1 MTILV
6 IGATGFI
13 GTELTKIGRAAGHR
27 MIGCGRS
34 AWEGKNKALFPEK
47 EDYWC
52 TAEACLPAALLQQA
66 DCLVLLAAKR
76 PYPGFCFEDYAE
88 NVAVAQRYMQLA
100 MENGLK
106 NIVFASSKAVYSGDE
121 RPWKEE
127 LFSAPFSL
135 YGASKAAAEHLGLYY
150 SAAGRLCFKS
160 LRFAHVIGA
169 GERKGYLINTL
180 IDNAREKK
188 PQVVF
193 GSGAQKRQYV
203 YVKDVAAAI
212 LAAAEKREISGVFNI
227 AMPAAVSNLELA
239 EVVNASF
246 DNVGNLIH
254 DYSRAMTG
262 SDDEM
267 SVEKAERVLGFR
279 ARYGIRETF
288 DDLAKEIG

>member
-52 TAEACLPAALLQQA
+52 TAEGCLPAALLQQA

-127 LFSAPFSL
+127 MFSTPFSL

-169 GERKGYLINTL
+169 GERRLSHQYIDRQCQRKKASGRFRQRRTETTVCLRQGRCRGYPRCGRKTG
-180 IDNAREKK
+180 DQRRFQYCNARGGI
-188 PQVVF
+188 Q
-193 GSGAQKRQYV
+193 SGTGGGRQC
-203 YVKDVAAAI
+203 
-212 LAAAEKREISGVFNI
+212 EF
-227 AMPAAVSNLELA
+227 
-239 EVVNASF
+239 
-246 DNVGNLIH
+246 
-254 DYSRAMTG
+254 
-262 SDDEM
+262 
-267 SVEKAERVLGFR
+267 
-279 ARYGIRETF
+279 
-288 DDLAKEIG
+288 